1 MGRLPGLARRAAAGV
16 VMVRVKVRDMREAW
30 YASGLRYRAGSDDQ
44 RPVDDVTEPRT
55 TSPRSAGPRI
65 PREAG
70 RLLAVLLLVLWT
82 GLAITILVYYRP
94 GGPWDLLVASAA
106 FAPVL
111 IAAAAVVRPP
121 LARVGH
127 PEAWRAN
134 LAVAWV
140 GLVAALLVGA
150 LLVFEVRVV
159 TEPGDQTLLPSLE
172 VAYALIL
179 ALGTLSMYA
188 AFGISEIPA
197 RPGSRAQG
205 RMLHAT
211 GLAVIMTVGAACLV
225 AGAALANDLALR
237 DRPTGPSRF
246 GPTDPTLTPPE
257 CDVPVTLGPS
267 AVVEIYAQ
275 GVIDGTAI
283 GSSSIQG
290 VRQGIDEAWSG
301 SAEGDFVRARARYVR
316 VGTRAWLGLGAA
328 EPTRVPVDPF
338 GMEGSDGGTLDGPVV
353 AFLTAS
359 EPAVVP
365 EDLGVGLVSGARA
378 RHCRT
383 AVNGPT
389 ALDTFLPLRWLAG
402 AQLLTVTHALADWRG
417 TLDWWV
423 FTDGQLGQATVDIH
437 GYPGEAWATSGI
449 AGTLSARLTALD
461 RDVPRTVTPPEGA

>member
-1 MGRLPGLARRAAAGV
+1 M
-16 VMVRVKVRDMREAW
+16 
-30 YASGLRYRAGSDDQ
+30 
-44 RPVDDVTEPRT
+44 DDVTEPPT
-55 TSPRSAGPRI
+55 TTRPSSGPLLA
-65 PREAG
+65 REAG
-70 RLLAVLLLVLWT
+70 RLLAAVLLVLWT
-82 GLAITILVYYRP
+82 GLAITIVVYYRP

-111 IAAAAVVRPP
+111 IAAGAVVRPP

-134 LAVAWV
+134 LVVAWV

-150 LLVFEVRVV
+150 LLVLEVRVV

-179 ALGTLSMYA
+179 ALATLSLYA
-188 AFGISEIPA
+188 AFGISQIPA

-211 GLAVIMTVGAACLV
+211 GLAVIMTAGAACLL

-237 DRPTGPSRF
+237 DRPAGPSRF

-257 CDVPVTLGPS
+257 CDVPVALGPS
-267 AVVEIYAQ
+267 AVVEIEAQ
-275 GVIDGTAI
+275 GAIDGNAI
-283 GSSSIQG
+283 GSSSVQG
-290 VRQGIDEAWSG
+290 VRQGLDEAWTG
-301 SAEGDFVRARARYVR
+301 SAEGAFVRARAGYTR
-316 VGTRAWLGLGAA
+316 VGTRAWLSLGAGQ
-328 EPTRVPVDPF
+328 PVRVPVDPF

-359 EPAVVP
+359 QPAVVP

-402 AQLLTVTHALADWRG
+402 GQLLTVTHPLEEWRG

-437 GYPGEAWATSGI
+437 GYPGEAWPTSGI

-461 RDVPRTVTPPEGA
+461 RDVPRTVTQPEGS